1 MMKILVVR
9 FFKILQN
16 IGNIEPKF
24 GQKILIVQKLIK
36 HRNVKKKLQE
46 MILLLQ

>member
-1 MMKILVVR
+1 MMKILVIR

-24 GQKILIVQKLIK
+24 GQKILILQKLIK
-36 HRNVKKKLQE
+36 HRNVKKNFKK
-46 MILLLQ
+46 